1 MSTSARPRMTG
12 IGRVLVIVYAIMA
25 LAATGR
31 SLVQII
37 ERYEEAPLAYTLSA
51 LSALVY
57 ILATLALIFSGSR
70 GWYRVA
76 WIAIVAPFAGNPP
89 TGSLLEFWVYLV
101 SAVLLPPA
109 AVFWA
114 LLERSRWSTVIMG
127 VAALSVAVMVWRMQV
142 IWTIQVA

>member
-1 MSTSARPRMTG
+1 VILWFTYVEVIAAVAAGLLCIIVGLAGRRPSDLTVG
-12 IGRVLVIVYAIMA
+12 
-25 LAATGR
+25 
-31 SLVQII
+31 SL
-37 ERYEEAPLAYTLSA
+37 
-51 LSALVY
+51 ALVELLL
-57 ILATLALIFSGSR
+57 LAQI
-70 GWYRVA
+70 V
-76 WIAIVAPFAGNPP
+76 IAIIAPFAGNPP

-101 SAVLLPPA
+101 SAALLPPA